1 MSEDWQYQVRAN
13 VRPDYAEHAR
23 NGCDHRDLAE
33 LSEILAKHDTQLKCQ
48 YDAFADYVAQA
59 EAEGINAYP
68 LYAWTKS
75 TIEDPAKKE
84 KYLKNFTFYVGGRE
98 VYPKAETDALV
109 ADIEP
114 LVGGPIISDMKVY
127 DTNPAN
133 NPQPPKQASS
143 NQSAG

>member
-1 MSEDWQYQVRAN
+1 MSEDWQYQVRATI
-13 VRPDYAEHAR
+13 RPDYAEAAR
-23 NGCDHRDLAE
+23 AGCDHPDLTG
-33 LSEILAKHDTQLKCQ
+33 LAKILRDHNTQLKCQ

-59 EAEGINAYP
+59 EAEGIDGSP
-68 LYAWTKS
+68 LYSWTKA

-84 KYLKNFTFYVGGRE
+84 KYLASFTFYVGGQE
-98 VYPKAETDALV
+98 VYPKAEADPLI

-133 NPQPPKQASS
+133 NPQPPS
-143 NQSAG
+143 NKKEG